1 MNRMT
6 GSAWTRGFL
15 GAVLVLLLT
24 GCVSHIQTVQKAKNQ
39 LAMAGHADTTGF
51 DKDAQE
57 GDKDEVWAHMERGR
71 LKQLQ
76 GDWAG
81 SSRDYEAAV
90 SAFQKRD
97 EKALI
102 SVSDTASK
110 GAAVLVNDL
119 MLPYEGEAYERLMVF
134 QLDAFNR
141 AAMGKMDEI
150 GVDVRNIAS
159 ELQKALEAHEK
170 EAQALL
176 NDKDGQEKTS
186 KTLESAPYRK
196 MMDDLAALAG
206 ENANSFQNA
215 YTYGLAGVWYESRGL
230 WSDAFIAYGRAHKL
244 CSGNNRAFREG
255 ILLSAVKLG
264 KRGRAH
270 ANWKGPR
277 PGEGSVVVFLEQGY
291 NVEKRPFAFPIILPK
306 NFVQVAL
313 PYYDCSLD
321 TVVPS
326 CGTII
331 GGGGNTLAET
341 DLACDFRILAVRAL
355 RERMPGIVTRQIL
368 RSIAKAVINE
378 QAQKVGSRAGGVG
391 QLIGMAVKVGNAMTE
406 QPDLRSWR
414 LLPRFAQ
421 TARFHLPEGEHDLD
435 VSVGAQRTTVH
446 VTVRAGRPT
455 LLHVMSV
462 PGVLRATA
470 TAL

>member
-1 MNRMT
+1 M
-6 GSAWTRGFL
+6 

-39 LAMAGHADTTGF
+39 LAMGGRADTTGF

-57 GDKDEVWAHMERGR
+57 GDKDSVWAYMERGR

-76 GDWAG
+76 GDWEG

-90 SAFQKRD
+90 TTFQKQD
-97 EKALI
+97 EKALL

-119 MLPYEGEAYERLMVF
+119 MLPYQGEAYERLMVF

-141 AAMGKMDEI
+141 AAMGKTDEI
-150 GVDVRNIAS
+150 GVDVRNAAA
-159 ELQKALEAHEK
+159 ELQKALDAHEK
-170 EAQALL
+170 EAKALL
-176 NDKDGQEKTS
+176 EDKDGQEKSS
-186 KTLESAPYRK
+186 KTLESAPYQK
-196 MMDDLAALAG
+196 MMADLAALGG
-206 ENANSFQNA
+206 EGANSFQNA
-215 YTYGLAGVWYESRGL
+215 YTYGLAGVWYESQGL
-230 WSDAFIAYGRAHKL
+230 WADAFTAYGRACRL
-244 CSGNNRAFREG
+244 CSGNRAFREG
-255 ILLSAVKLG
+255 VLLSAAKLG
-264 KRGRAH
+264 RRGEAH
-270 ANWKGPR
+270 KDWRGPR
-277 PGEGSVVVFLEQGY
+277 PDEGSVVVFLEQGY
-291 NVEKRPFAFPIILPK
+291 NVEKRSFSFPIVLPK

-326 CGTII
+326 CGAVFGA
-331 GGGGNTLAET
+331 GGETLAET

-368 RSIAKAVINE
+368 RSIAKAVVNE
-378 QAQKVGSRAGGVG
+378 QANKLGARAGGIGQVVG
-391 QLIGMAVKVGNAMTE
+391 LAVQIGNAVSE

-421 TARFHLPEGEHDLD
+421 TARFRLPEGEHDLT
-435 VSVGAQRTTVH
+435 VAVGAQQSTVH

>member
-1 MNRMT
+1 MT
-6 GSAWTRGFL
+6 GSAWGRGFL

-39 LAMAGHADTTGF
+39 LAMGGRADTTGF

-57 GDKDEVWAHMERGR
+57 GDKDSVWAYMERGR

-76 GDWAG
+76 GDWEG

-90 SAFQKRD
+90 TTFQKQD
-97 EKALI
+97 EKALL

-119 MLPYEGEAYERLMVF
+119 MLPYQGEAYERLMVF

-141 AAMGKMDEI
+141 AAMGKTDEI
-150 GVDVRNIAS
+150 GVDVRNAAA
-159 ELQKALEAHEK
+159 ELQKALDAHEK
-170 EAQALL
+170 EAKALL
-176 NDKDGQEKTS
+176 EDKDGQEKSS
-186 KTLESAPYRK
+186 KTLESAPYQK
-196 MMDDLAALAG
+196 MMADLAALGG
-206 ENANSFQNA
+206 EGANSFQNA
-215 YTYGLAGVWYESRGL
+215 YTYGLAGVWYESQGL
-230 WSDAFIAYGRAHKL
+230 WADAFTAYGRACRL
-244 CSGNNRAFREG
+244 CSGNRAFREG
-255 ILLSAVKLG
+255 VLLSAAKLG
-264 KRGRAH
+264 RRGEAH
-270 ANWKGPR
+270 KDWRGPR
-277 PGEGSVVVFLEQGY
+277 PDEGSVVVFLEQGY
-291 NVEKRPFAFPIILPK
+291 NVEKRPFSFPIVLPK

-326 CGTII
+326 CGAVFGA
-331 GGGGNTLAET
+331 GGETLAET

-368 RSIAKAVINE
+368 RSIAKAVVNE
-378 QAQKVGSRAGGVG
+378 QANKLGARAGGIGQVVG
-391 QLIGMAVKVGNAMTE
+391 LAVQIGNAVSE

-421 TARFHLPEGEHDLD
+421 TARFRLPEGEHDLT
-435 VSVGAQRTTVH
+435 VAVGAQQSTVH